1 MMKPNDDCFCDL
13 APLYSLDVLDEEERR
28 LVEAELAEF
37 PELAEELANLESTV
51 AALAYSAPPIEMSAN
66 LKDRLF
72 QNLDLEPPELPE
84 VPPSL
89 PMFFVARSQEIE
101 WRPFQAPGVFVKI
114 LYQNETTREVVGMLR
129 AEAGARYPLHR
140 HTAMEEIYM
149 LEGDL
154 AVGEV
159 VYGAGDYLR
168 SDPGSEHAPTTRDG
182 CMFFFRAS
190 MDNEYLE

>member
-13 APLYSLDVLDEEERR
+13 ASLYALDVLDEEERR
-28 LVEAELAEF
+28 LVEAELAQF
-37 PELAEELANLESTV
+37 PELAEELAGLESTV
-51 AALAYSAPPIEMSAN
+51 AALAHSAPPLEMNTN

-72 QNLDLEPPELPE
+72 QTLDLELPE
-84 VPPSL
+84 ATVEPSPL
-89 PMFFVARSQEIE
+89 PMFFEARSQEMD
-101 WRPFQAPGVFVKI
+101 WYPFRAPGIFVKI
-114 LYQNETTREVVGMLR
+114 FYQNEATREVVGMLK

-140 HTAMEEIYM
+140 HADTEEIYM

-154 AVGEV
+154 SFGDV

-168 SDPGSEHAPTTRDG
+168 SHPGSEHAPTTRDG